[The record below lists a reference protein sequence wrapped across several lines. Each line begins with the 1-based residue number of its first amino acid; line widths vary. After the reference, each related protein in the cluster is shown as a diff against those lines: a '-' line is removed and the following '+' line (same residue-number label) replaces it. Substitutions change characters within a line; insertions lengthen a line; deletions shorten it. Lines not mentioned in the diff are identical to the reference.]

1 MYTDPNSTLV
11 VKWYF
16 PTFSHTQNQ
25 IYDIL
30 VKKFRCSKNVQRNRR
45 KKKMYKQKHHTLEWE
60 HRKSIQLKIPE
71 KPGLIECRDKT
82 AIGWNRI
89 MISVKI

>member
-1 MYTDPNSTLV
+1 M
-11 VKWYF
+11 
-16 PTFSHTQNQ
+16 
-25 IYDIL
+25 IYWL
-30 VKKFRCSKNVQRNRR
+30 KNLGVQKMFKGIEE

-60 HRKSIQLKIPE
+60 HRKTIQLKIPE